1 VTYLPASSVAVF
13 SPSAGNGLVPG
24 GRSLAAGPGEA
35 EFNVEGVEA
44 PPEVADVD
52 TDWVLAPG
60 AGVDPPALGVPPEEE
75 LPHPASTT
83 AVTALAAHTVSR
95 RFDGIQSSSGP
106 IEPWAPLDSHLGV
119 LDEVP
124 VDRGADFPLQA
135 ARSAHAA
142 AAFRAAATHE
152 RQRCPSPSLNVIA
165 VVGATLRLFFGDH
178 NCPR

>member
-1 VTYLPASSVAVF
+1 VSDTETGKGSEVTYLPASSVAVF

-44 PPEVADVD
+44 PPEVAGVD
-52 TDWVLAPG
+52 TDWAPAPG
-60 AGVDPPALGVPPEEE
+60 AGVDRPALGVPPEEE

-95 RFDGIQSSSGP
+95 RFDGIESSSGT
-106 IEPWAPLDSHLGV
+106 IEPWAPLVSHLGV

-124 VDRGADFPLQA
+124 VDRGSEPHGVVGFEVILD
-135 ARSAHAA
+135 AHSLLLI
-142 AAFRAAATHE
+142 AATPPVS
-152 RQRCPSPSLNVIA
+152 RSGYSSAMDPSD
-165 VVGATLRLFFGDH
+165 R
-178 NCPR
+178 